1 MAQRLLTVKQA
12 ADEMGLSARTIWA
25 WVYARKLGVVRL
37 GRAVRIPQTA
47 IDELIEFGTVPAK
60 AER

>member
-1 MAQRLLTVKQA
+1 MQQRLLTVPQA
-12 ADEMGLSARTIWA
+12 ANEMGLSARTVWA

-37 GRAVRIPQTA
+37 GRAVRIPQKA

-60 AER
+60 VER

>member
-25 WVYARKLGVVRL
+25 WVYQRKIGVVRL
-37 GRAVRIPQTA
+37 GRAVRVPQQRGR
-47 IDELIEFGTVPAK
+47 GTSPHVDGI
-60 AER
+60 

>member
-1 MAQRLLTVKQA
+1 MQQRLLTVPQA
-12 ADEMGLSARTIWA
+12 ASEMGLSARTVWA
-25 WVYARKLGVVRL
+25 WVYQRKIGVVRL
-37 GRAVRIPQTA
+37 GRAVRVPQKS

>member
-25 WVYARKLGVVRL
+25 WVYARKIGVVRL
-37 GRAVRIPQTA
+37 GRAVRVPQKA
-47 IDELIEFGTVPAK
+47 IDDLIEFGTVPAK
-60 AER
+60 VER